1 MNITIDVKSKMIEI
15 EGNITVEKLN
25 QFMQDHNFD
34 PKQWSIRSKVV
45 QFSNPVDTP
54 IIPSTPVNPYWRDNI
69 IYCSPGLEVNGT
81 EVTVKY

>member
-1 MNITIDVKSKMIEI
+1 MNITVDVKSKMIEI
-15 EGNITVEKLN
+15 GGNITIEKLN

-45 QFSNPVDTP
+45 QFLNPVYTP
-54 IIPSTPVNPYWRDNI
+54 IMPSTAPYWRDNI